1 MTAYE
6 RPVPTDTGQ
15 RFAMHGQQHRRISD
29 DVASLDSWT
38 DALNLSSSLETSG
51 ATDENRLSGSGRA
64 PHVVNVEPHKQ
75 FKHHTERVSSV
86 NTDAASINCDVAD
99 GAGPITR
106 RHLDRPGSG
115 GQPVHINRNTQS
127 QMRYSNHP
135 RTNYVQPDTSNSRG
149 MASWFNNITQS
160 RSQSPNIQQYRP
172 HALSTSAYEARNV
185 THFGISA
192 QSRLGLPHTNIT
204 NAQQTNVSSNI
215 HGHQQ
220 GRRGSSGGE
229 FGSENLVDQLDRE
242 GEKLKT
248 RFLSAWNNVKYGWT
262 LKTKTNF
269 KCDSPIFLLGKC
281 YHRRGEGAGSSEED
295 GEQNQRTNIKVSNIE
310 EFHQD
315 FSSRMW
321 FTYRREFSP
330 LPGTKMTTDC
340 GWGCMLRSG
349 QMMLAQALV
358 SHFLGRDWRVYHEPR
373 PQQKAFYKEIIRWF
387 SDQMSDQIPFS
398 IHKLV
403 DAGQRLGKSPG
414 DWYGPSSVA
423 LILRDALIKANS
435 SLPVLN
441 DVCIYVAQDCT
452 VYKQDV
458 FDLCLTRPKS
468 NSQLSTCE
476 EEEEG
481 KAQEKAE
488 EEAAAEDGE
497 WKRAAIIFIPMRLG
511 GESLNPIYI
520 PCVKSLL
527 THDNCIGI
535 IGGKP
540 KHSLYF
546 VGWQEDKLINLDP
559 HYCQDVVDTTT
570 HDFPVQSFHCVSPR
584 KLSFTKMDPSCTVG
598 FYIRT
603 KAEFDKFV
611 QSVSGIVIPPRQKGL
626 YPLFIFSD
634 GRSSDLGIDDMP
646 YQEQGRLRI
655 RHYRVDRQGNVRS
668 PTIESEDFV
677 IL

>member
-1 MTAYE
+1 MTAYD
-6 RPVPTDTGQ
+6 RPLPTDTGQ
-15 RFAMHGQQHRRISD
+15 RFAMLGRRISD

-38 DALNLSSSLETSG
+38 DALSTSVERSG
-51 ATDENRLSGSGRA
+51 SIDDSRHSGSGKA
-64 PHVVNVEPHKQ
+64 PHVVNVDPYRQ
-75 FKHHTERVSSV
+75 FDHHSDRASSYIS
-86 NTDAASINCDVAD
+86 NTNIQCDVAD

-106 RHLDRPGSG
+106 RHYDRQESG
-115 GQPVHINRNTQS
+115 GQRVHINQNP
-127 QMRYSNHP
+127 MRYSHHP
-135 RTNYVQPDTSNSRG
+135 RTSFVKPDVPHSRG
-149 MASWFNNITQS
+149 VASWFNNIAQS
-160 RSQSPNIQQYRP
+160 SSQSPNIQHYRP
-172 HALSTSAYEARNV
+172 HALSASAYDERNFN
-185 THFGISA
+185 HFGISA
-192 QSRLGLPHTNIT
+192 QSRLGLPHTSIT
-204 NAQQTNVSSNI
+204 NVQQTDAPSSSQ
-215 HGHQQ
+215 GHQQ

-248 RFLSAWNNVKYGWT
+248 KFMSAWNNMKYGWT

-281 YHRRGEGAGSSEED
+281 YHRRGDGTASSEED
-295 GEQNQRTNIKVSNIE
+295 CEQHPRSNIKISNIE

-315 FSSRMW
+315 FSSRIW

-349 QMMLAQALV
+349 QMLLAQGLV
-358 SHFLGRDWRVYHEPR
+358 THFLGRGWRVYHDPK
-373 PQQKAFYKEIIRWF
+373 PQQKAYYKEIIRWF

-403 DAGQRLGKSPG
+403 DVGQRLGKSPG

-423 LILRDALIKANS
+423 LILRDALIKASS
-435 SLPVLN
+435 SLPVLKN
-441 DVCIYVAQDCT
+441 LCVYVAQDCT

-458 FDLCLTRPKS
+458 IDLCLTRPKS
-468 NSQLSTCE
+468 LSQLSTCE
-476 EEEEG
+476 EEEEEE
-481 KAQEKAE
+481 EKAGKE
-488 EEAAAEDGE
+488 TTSDGE
-497 WKRAAIIFIPMRLG
+497 WKRAVIIFIPMRLG

-520 PCVKSLL
+520 PCVKNLL
-527 THDNCIGI
+527 AHDNCIGI

-559 HYCQDVVDTTT
+559 HYCQDVVDTSAQN
-570 HDFPVQSFHCVSPR
+570 FPVQSFHCVSPR

-611 QSVSGIVIPPRQKGL
+611 KSVSGIVIPPLQKGL
-626 YPLFIFSD
+626 YPLFIFSE
-634 GRSSDLGIDDMP
+634 GHSSDINSDDTP

-655 RHYRVDRQGNVRS
+655 RHFRVDRLGNVRS